1 MTGSRPGG
9 AHNHRGV
16 RMLNHAW
23 ELYVLGVL
31 WYKAARF
38 VGHGPDKVAK
48 CKSTNVAHTP
58 SHVFWVPGI
67 RSRIQG

>member
-1 MTGSRPGG
+1 MTGSGPAG
-9 AHNHRGV
+9 AHKLRGV
-16 RMLNHAW
+16 RTLKHTA

-48 CKSTNVAHTP
+48 CQSINVAHTP
-58 SHVFWVPGI
+58 SHVFWVPRI